1 LITKNIF
8 ESGQLVA
15 TCFSGIVTMPEIEEY
30 FYWLVENHGKGI
42 NENFS
47 QIIYSSELKKID
59 IQLKDLHRVSQLN
72 ATVGRQR
79 GKFNSAL
86 VVTDLK
92 IYWMAKLH
100 KTLSKN
106 SNINTRIFRD
116 IDDAFDWLGFENI
129 LVK

>member
-1 LITKNIF
+1 VITKSIY

-15 TCFSGIVTMPEIEEY
+15 ACFSGVVTMPEIEEY
-30 FYWLVENHGKGI
+30 FYWLVENYGKSI
-42 NENFS
+42 ADNFS
-47 QIIYSSELKKID
+47 QIIYSSKLKKID

-79 GKFNSAL
+79 GAFNSAL
-86 VVTDLK
+86 VVTDFK

-106 SNINTRIFRD
+106 SNINTRIFRN
-116 IDDAFDWLGFENI
+116 IDDAFDWLGYENT
-129 LVK
+129 L